1 MSTTKYTAAIY
12 LRLSKEDGDK
22 EESCS
27 IANQRDL
34 AMLYLKKHPE
44 IKLYDEFVDDGYSGS
59 NFERPDFKR
68 MMSLILKNKINCVI
82 VKDLSRFAREYID
95 RF

>member
-12 LRLSKEDGDK
+12 LRLSREDGDK

-34 AMLYLKKHPE
+34 ATLYLQKHPE

-68 MMSLILKNKINCVI
+68 MMK
-82 VKDLSRFAREYID
+82 RG
-95 RF
+95 